1 MQTPQKKINLET
13 LKFLEII
20 DEIKETNRLLNANP
34 KTYSAIAGII
44 YPSDRTIFTKLKTGI
59 RKKIPLDA
67 LVNLA
72 TYFKVDMNY
81 IFFEG
86 FEMNYFPEVVMNSNN
101 KKTIDTKISLEQL
114 KIINKNEH
122 NALALA
128 MSLYEKLEQVMKK
141 LELTIENQSVSN
153 VK

>member
-1 MQTPQKKINLET
+1 MQTQQKKINPET
-13 LKFLEII
+13 SKFLEVI
-20 DEIKETNRLLNANP
+20 DEIKNTNRLLDANP

-44 YPSDRTIFTKLKTGI
+44 YPSDRTIFTKLKKGV

-86 FEMNYFPEVVMNSNN
+86 FDMNYFPEIVMNSDN
-101 KKTIDTKISLEQL
+101 KKTIDTTVSLEQL
-114 KIINKNEH
+114 KTINKNEH

-128 MSLYEKLEQVMKK
+128 MSLYEKLAKVMEK
-141 LELTIENQSVSN
+141 LELTIENQSVS
-153 VK
+153 KIK